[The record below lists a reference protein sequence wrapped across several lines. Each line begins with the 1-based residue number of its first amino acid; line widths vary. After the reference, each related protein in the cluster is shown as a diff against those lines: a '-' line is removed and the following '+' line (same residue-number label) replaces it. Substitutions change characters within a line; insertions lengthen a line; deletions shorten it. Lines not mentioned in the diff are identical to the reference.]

1 MHMTM
6 IISFNWT
13 YRIKILIDSIDA
25 IDALLCESPSLAD
38 YGHLIDK
45 AKELAKEFMD
55 VEFSHILR
63 QSNSVAHNIA
73 RRVHK
78 HSVWMKDVPSH
89 LYSII
94 QADSASIWIKLQ
106 CYFFKK
112 KINWISSITC
122 LKRTNENPF
131 ILNQHIFFRVKPF
144 LLFFLWED

>member
-38 YGHLIDK
+38 YGHLIDE

-55 VEFSHILR
+55 IEFSHLLR
-63 QSNSVAHNIA
+63 QSNSAVHNIA
-73 RRVHK
+73 RHARHV
-78 HSVWMKDVPSH
+78 SEYLVWMEGVPPH
-89 LYSII
+89 FYSVI
-94 QADSASIWIKLQ
+94 QTDYASLWIKLQ
-106 CYFFKK
+106 CCFSKK
-112 KINWISSITC
+112 KKKDFNWISSITC

-131 ILNQHIFFRVKPF
+131 ILNQHIFFIEKNHF
-144 LLFFLWED
+144 I